1 MFSLRNRDQ
10 YRENIKK
17 KKKKNENLI
26 NGYNPS
32 TTFDNIQ
39 HTVHGRG
46 LIAALDT

>member
-1 MFSLRNRDQ
+1 MFSLRNRDP
-10 YRENIKK
+10 YRENI

-26 NGYNPS
+26 NGYNS
-32 TTFDNIQ
+32 SATFNNIQ

>member
-1 MFSLRNRDQ
+1 MFSLRNRDP

-17 KKKKNENLI
+17 KKINENLI